1 MSCGIPQCSFLLL
14 FVVCIL
20 DQMMGEEEEV
30 GLFLFLFLFQKR
42 ATRCRCSL
50 SIQETNVKMFE
61 NGRERERGKRWKE
74 GRSCTQKL
82 HELKKSP
89 ATRRMTAETFLG
101 PAPNDLASRRRSSN
115 IRSYT
120 EAENK
125 EKKKALSLS
134 LLFAEYENSWICPRL
149 D

>member
-1 MSCGIPQCSFLLL
+1 
-14 FVVCIL
+14 
-20 DQMMGEEEEV
+20 MGEEEEEV

-42 ATRCRCSL
+42 AARCRCSL

-61 NGRERERGKRWKE
+61 NGREREKGAKDGKK
-74 GRSCTQKL
+74 GAAVHKKL

-89 ATRRMTAETFLG
+89 ATQRMTAETFLG

-120 EAENK
+120 KAE
-125 EKKKALSLS
+125 EKKKREKGSLSLS
-134 LLFAEYENSWICPRL
+134 LCCLLNTKTAGSVHDLTRWRCFYSLSLSCL
-149 D
+149 